1 MHSPAVDPLYQ
12 PREQFVQP
20 PAFTKL
26 YLPGR
31 HLKHVSRTSL
41 LNRPA
46 AQRVQFSEPTRSAI
60 VPGLQK
66 EQFANSMPL

>member
-1 MHSPAVDPLYQ
+1 VHSPAVDPLYQ

-20 PAFTKL
+20 PDFTKL

-41 LNRPA
+41 LNLPA
-46 AQRVQFSEPTRSAI
+46 SQRVQFAEATRSAI